1 MINSW
6 SLNPA
11 GSLALV
17 NNYAD
22 NYQKIASITYINA
35 TKVAKNPKVLILS
48 IKLSSPMM
56 CSSSAHLWSV
66 RTQKYKKALALIE
79 TSVEWKKKAH
89 LSLWRHRWG
98 KEAATGYAPA
108 LWKLL
113 PALLSRLLAYK
124 TCHFGSAQVLVVL
137 ESDWTYPS
145 PTLNTELMFLR
156 TSCRLGHHRAFPSSP
171 RVSSSMG
178 AHPASQHLV
187 RLLLSIHGCLSGSEG
202 ELSEWMLKAV

>member
-79 TSVEWKKKAH
+79 TSVE
-89 LSLWRHRWG
+89 
-98 KEAATGYAPA
+98 
-108 LWKLL
+108 
-113 PALLSRLLAYK
+113 
-124 TCHFGSAQVLVVL
+124 
-137 ESDWTYPS
+137 
-145 PTLNTELMFLR
+145 
-156 TSCRLGHHRAFPSSP
+156 
-171 RVSSSMG
+171 
-178 AHPASQHLV
+178 
-187 RLLLSIHGCLSGSEG
+187 
-202 ELSEWMLKAV
+202 

>member
-56 CSSSAHLWSV
+56 RSSSAHLWSV

-79 TSVEWKKKAH
+79 TSVERKK
-89 LSLWRHRWG
+89 RHIYHCGGTDEER
-98 KEAATGYAPA
+98 
-108 LWKLL
+108 KLL
-113 PALLSRLLAYK
+113 RDMSQPCENFCLPFSPGSLLTKLVTSALLKS
-124 TCHFGSAQVLVVL
+124 
-137 ESDWTYPS
+137 
-145 PTLNTELMFLR
+145 
-156 TSCRLGHHRAFPSSP
+156 
-171 RVSSSMG
+171 
-178 AHPASQHLV
+178 
-187 RLLLSIHGCLSGSEG
+187 
-202 ELSEWMLKAV
+202 